1 MYAINYDDRII
12 LECKVVESYID
23 DGVDVYVISFWDN
36 ECEMSSEAYAV
47 YDTYEAAKCE
57 LDRSIEYDMS
67 SSNYTNGYAYACG
80 YYD

>member
-12 LECKVVESYID
+12 FQCKVVESYID
-23 DGVDVYVISFWDN
+23 DGVDVYVISFCDN
-36 ECEMSSEAYAV
+36 ECDMSSEAYVV